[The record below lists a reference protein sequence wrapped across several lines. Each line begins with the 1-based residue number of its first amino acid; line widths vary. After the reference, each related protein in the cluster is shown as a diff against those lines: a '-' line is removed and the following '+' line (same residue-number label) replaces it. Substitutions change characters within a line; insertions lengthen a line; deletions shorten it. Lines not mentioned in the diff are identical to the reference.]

1 MPSHFDWA
9 KQVWDNPLPHDFVFG
24 FGLDI
29 DPASPLKAATIVPYC
44 LQDNAIVDYETLKTN
59 PQNADFAIMDKPN
72 CAAGSYVGKIMVT
85 WKAWAASSEIDL
97 MNFNTLDIHTSMLNR
112 LDAFDKKTGTDIE
125 GLLELTHETTDE
137 QCFPLWDGTKLY
149 EGHLINDYAAEVP
162 GLTTN
167 QQPEGVAFNQEA
179 FFDALHYYTNK
190 EMLRKVTGRFKTWYI
205 NGSLP
210 VAVPTRDKL
219 VTSFGNK
226 QQSLTKYMHPYSF
239 VGELFSAPKASA
251 RNQMMLGTDV
261 TAIEHLTVQ
270 GRVRFNEHNPDFNF
284 ARA

>member
-1 MPSHFDWA
+1 MPSHYDWP
-9 KQVWDNPLPHDFVFG
+9 KKVWDNPSPHDFVWG

-44 LQDNAIVDYETLKTN
+44 MQDNAIVDYETIKVN
-59 PQNADFAIMDKPN
+59 PQNEDFVIQNKPN
-72 CAAGSYVGKIMVT
+72 CAAGSYIGKIMVS
-85 WKAWAASSEIDL
+85 WKAWIASSEIDL

-112 LDAFDKKTGTDIE
+112 LDAFDKKTGEDIE
-125 GLLELTHETTDE
+125 SLLELTHETTDE
-137 QCFPLWDGTKLY
+137 QCYPLWDGTKLY
-149 EGHLINDYAAEVP
+149 EGHLVNDYAAEVP
-162 GLTTN
+162 GLTTT
-167 QQPEGVAFNQEA
+167 QQPEGIAFNQEA
-179 FFDALHYYTNK
+179 YFDALHWYTNK
-190 EMLRKVTGRFKTWYI
+190 EMLRKVTGKFKTWYL
-205 NGSLP
+205 GGDLP
-210 VAVPTRDKL
+210 KAIPIRDRI

-239 VGELFSAPKASA
+239 VGEIFSAPKASA

-270 GRVRFNEHNPDFNF
+270 GRTRFFEHNPDFNF